1 MSFEIVQITELIECQ
16 RGVSWGTER
25 IYENTAICVASFAEF
40 QMEPDAVEFQMEP
53 QFFHVPILSTFT
65 QPPAKRTE
73 ER

>member
-40 QMEPDAVEFQMEP
+40 QMEP